1 MSDHHDTDWLLE
13 ELGATME
20 LSGQQVR
27 PAALLLLA
35 EDLAHI
41 DKPVLRLALA
51 RIRAEHRGPIL
62 TGTVLQYVDHAMGR
76 MLPAEAYGLALTSAD
91 QQATVVWTDEIA
103 QAWAVAAP
111 LLDAGDKFGARQAFI
126 EAYGRIT
133 GEARALRR
141 RPVVQVSLGHDPEAR
156 TRAVQEAITAGRLPG
171 GLEGLTDDLREQLQL
186 PAPRAA
192 LALPAPESMPSGPK
206 REVLSKLAT
215 LREAFALKA
224 SRFTP
229 VQVQA
234 RADRM
239 RVGQAKRRAAAAVA
253 QHQQEPAMSAIHPA
267 ATRAY
272 LALPYAYSLAQELSA
287 SERQPLH
294 QRKREPMA
302 AAVLA
307 AVHAVGYA
315 VPTVQHWR
323 DLADAANLSETLLGM
338 GVFTE
343 PEAQSLF
350 ADAVAAVVDLGRKH
364 GHGQEMRLNAVQL
377 GHLVEFG
384 EAYGQVLEVIPA
396 RTFIRAHRATE
407 RRLREL
413 LVNSHGSDTHEF
425 IVV

>member
-1 MSDHHDTDWLLE
+1 
-13 ELGATME
+13 
-20 LSGQQVR
+20 
-27 PAALLLLA
+27 
-35 EDLAHI
+35 
-41 DKPVLRLALA
+41 
-51 RIRAEHRGPIL
+51 
-62 TGTVLQYVDHAMGR
+62 
-76 MLPAEAYGLALTSAD
+76 
-91 QQATVVWTDEIA
+91 
-103 QAWAVAAP
+103 
-111 LLDAGDKFGARQAFI
+111 
-126 EAYGRIT
+126 
-133 GEARALRR
+133 
-141 RPVVQVSLGHDPEAR
+141 
-156 TRAVQEAITAGRLPG
+156 
-171 GLEGLTDDLREQLQL
+171 
-186 PAPRAA
+186 
-192 LALPAPESMPSGPK
+192 
-206 REVLSKLAT
+206 
-215 LREAFALKA
+215 
-224 SRFTP
+224 
-229 VQVQA
+229 
-234 RADRM
+234 
-239 RVGQAKRRAAAAVA
+239 
-253 QHQQEPAMSAIHPA
+253 MSAIHPA

-294 QRKREPMA
+294 QRKREPLA

-343 PEAQSLF
+343 PEAESLF
-350 ADAVAAVVDLGRKH
+350 ADAVVAVVDLGRKH

>member
-1 MSDHHDTDWLLE
+1 
-13 ELGATME
+13 ME

-103 QAWAVAAP
+103 EAWSVAAP
-111 LLDAGDKFGARQAFI
+111 LLNAGDKFGARQAFI

-156 TRAVQEAITAGRLPG
+156 TRAVQEAITSGRLPG

-206 REVLSKLAT
+206 REVLAQLAN
-215 LREAFALKA
+215 LREAFAIKA
-224 SRFTP
+224 KRYTQL
-229 VQVQA
+229 QVQA

-239 RVGQAKRRAAAAVA
+239 RLSQAKRRTAAEVA
-253 QHQQEPAMSAIHPA
+253 GYLQEK
-267 ATRAY
+267 RA
-272 LALPYAYSLAQELSA
+272 
-287 SERQPLH
+287 
-294 QRKREPMA
+294 
-302 AAVLA
+302 
-307 AVHAVGYA
+307 
-315 VPTVQHWR
+315 
-323 DLADAANLSETLLGM
+323 
-338 GVFTE
+338 
-343 PEAQSLF
+343 
-350 ADAVAAVVDLGRKH
+350 
-364 GHGQEMRLNAVQL
+364 
-377 GHLVEFG
+377 
-384 EAYGQVLEVIPA
+384 
-396 RTFIRAHRATE
+396 
-407 RRLREL
+407 
-413 LVNSHGSDTHEF
+413 
-425 IVV
+425 